1 MEDLAAYNDGCKA
14 VSLLITI
21 LAKVV
26 IYRLLTRGRPW
37 ITKHTHTHTH
47 THTHIHTHTLC
58 QRSEEAPAVAEILV
72 SLYIP
77 SSPFTDIS

>member
-47 THTHIHTHTLC
+47 TWKSKVTRDLYM
-58 QRSEEAPAVAEILV
+58 RSKRDVK
-72 SLYIP
+72 S
-77 SSPFTDIS
+77 